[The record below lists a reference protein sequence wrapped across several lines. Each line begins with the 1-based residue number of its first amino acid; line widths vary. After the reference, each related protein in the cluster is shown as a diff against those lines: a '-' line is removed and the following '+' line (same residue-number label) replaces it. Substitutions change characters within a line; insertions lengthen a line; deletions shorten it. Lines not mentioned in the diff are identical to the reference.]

1 MVRTGSRPSPA
12 LRRPAPFS
20 ARQAHLLLLVSVLI
34 WGTMHPIS
42 KLLFAQGLT
51 PWQIALDRLGL
62 SALSMIVVAGAT
74 GRLARLGRYRVRDL
88 FMVAGVGFL
97 GYFVSITLG
106 LLGLSF
112 LPASMNSLLSN
123 SSPLFVALLAP
134 LLLGERPTRRSL
146 CGLVAGFS
154 GVAILVLSRGGPGG
168 DVALVGVGLSL
179 LSSACWAV
187 YTTVSRRTTARV
199 DPVVVSLVA
208 SCVSVIPL
216 AVIVVAEGQ
225 LDHVASAP
233 PLALVGLLWLGII
246 ATGLTFLVWT
256 SALRRLKATSVAAYS
271 YLIPVIGVITAA
283 VVLGEQPTPLFL
295 LGSALVLGGVAVA
308 QR

>member
-1 MVRTGSRPSPA
+1 
-12 LRRPAPFS
+12 
-20 ARQAHLLLLVSVLI
+20 
-34 WGTMHPIS
+34 
-42 KLLFAQGLT
+42 
-51 PWQIALDRLGL
+51 
-62 SALSMIVVAGAT
+62 
-74 GRLARLGRYRVRDL
+74 
-88 FMVAGVGFL
+88 
-97 GYFVSITLG
+97 
-106 LLGLSF
+106 
-112 LPASMNSLLSN
+112 
-123 SSPLFVALLAP
+123 VALLAP